1 MRTTHTDFYP
11 WNEVNMYSDD
21 GVGDGGLQAALMR
34 NLVGLVDMQ
43 ARCVLPHTGPP
54 PHATLAHK
62 APGD

>member
-1 MRTTHTDFYP
+1 
-11 WNEVNMYSDD
+11 MYSDD

-54 PHATLAHK
+54 HRTHVGAQGPWRLTQTPHSYVNART
-62 APGD
+62 G